1 MRYEELCKRELLKII
16 DENIKLKQEIRKLLK
31 ENSKLKVKE
40 ILSDIK

>member
-1 MRYEELCKRELLKII
+1 MKYEELWKRELLKII